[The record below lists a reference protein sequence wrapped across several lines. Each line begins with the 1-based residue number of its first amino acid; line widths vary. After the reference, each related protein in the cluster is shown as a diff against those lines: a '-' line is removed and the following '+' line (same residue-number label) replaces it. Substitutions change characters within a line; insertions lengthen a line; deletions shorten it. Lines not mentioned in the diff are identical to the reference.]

1 MLLFLVLKTGKGL
14 LIAAALARPTKLV
27 DLDAYVTGDLRFSLA
42 SRSKRGSKAGFAK
55 QSAMR
60 FVFNGKEKLRSL
72 SNYGE
77 NPIARFSWQRF
88 DGNVEVVT

>member
-1 MLLFLVLKTGKGL
+1 V
-14 LIAAALARPTKLV
+14 
-27 DLDAYVTGDLRFSLA
+27 
-42 SRSKRGSKAGFAK
+42 SKADLAK
-55 QSAMR
+55 QSGAMHL
-60 FVFNGKEKLRSL
+60 VFNGKEKLGSL

>member
-1 MLLFLVLKTGKGL
+1 M
-14 LIAAALARPTKLV
+14 R
-27 DLDAYVTGDLRFSLA
+27 RSLA
-42 SRSKRGSKAGFAK
+42 ISVSLSALRSKCVSKAGFAK

-60 FVFNGKEKLRSL
+60 LVFNGKEKLRSL